1 MSKGEDDELAR
12 AWHELMNRYHRVSC
26 VLDRALQAEHGI
38 TGSEFAV
45 LEQLAEARDC
55 SLRLHELG
63 EHTHVTQSALSRLV
77 ARLESDGWEH
87 LAEARDCPLGLP
99 DPGEHTP
106 APQSALPRLV
116 ARLESDGFVERA
128 MCVDDRR
135 SVFARLTPAGRELYR
150 KARPTHRG
158 VLRES

>member
-77 ARLESDGWEH
+77 ARLESDG
-87 LAEARDCPLGLP
+87 
-99 DPGEHTP
+99 
-106 APQSALPRLV
+106 
-116 ARLESDGFVERA
+116 FVERA
-128 MCVDDRR
+128 MCVEDRR

-150 KARPTHRG
+150 KARPTHRA
-158 VLRES
+158 VLRESGGDCLAAVGAAFASAGPLPVR